1 MVSKDVGWYVALL
14 EYTCY
19 NVIIDVN
26 IDVN

>member
-1 MVSKDVGWYVALL
+1 MVLKGVGWYVVFL
-14 EYTCY
+14 EYICY

>member
-1 MVSKDVGWYVALL
+1 MDSKGVGWYVALL